1 MKIINAKNIYIHL
14 IIWALVIILTSAFTS
29 WKSESERNRIL
40 KVDGL
45 GYYSYLPAFFIYQ
58 DLNFHYYD
66 SIYQSDLSKGKQP
79 YDFRER
85 SEYGTINKYYIGSA
99 ICQIPFFIPVYTY
112 FKISGKVFNGYEN
125 AFQVASHIAAICFF
139 LLGLY
144 YVFKTLETFQL
155 SKTWAILSCY
165 AILLGTNAG
174 YMVVSEPGLSHLYSF
189 AWISIFLYATRK
201 LVLSN
206 FQKKW
211 IWISG
216 LAIGFILLIRPI
228 NLIILFALP
237 FIWGN
242 IKLYQSKK
250 LIQSYIQIGI
260 LSIMLFSIQ
269 FIYYYLATGNAI
281 IYSYN
286 EEGFDFMHAHF
297 FEFLW
302 SYRKGFFLYTPLFL
316 LLFPSLILG
325 IKERKYKSILSFI
338 FFFVILTFVFSSWWL
353 WHYGGGL
360 GTRVFIEFYPLFIIP
375 IVWYFSKLKQEF
387 VKSLSILFLLVS
399 VYFGQL
405 THWQYRQGKIH
416 WDSATKEQY
425 YDNLFRI
432 DNLL

>member
-1 MKIINAKNIYIHL
+1 MQTIKVKNTHIHL
-14 IIWALVIILTSAFTS
+14 TIWALVIILTSAFTS

-45 GYYSYLPAFFIYQ
+45 GYYSYLPAFFIHH
-58 DLNFHYYD
+58 DLNFQYYD
-66 SIYQSDLSKGKQP
+66 SIYQSDLLKGKQP

-85 SEYGTINKYYIGSA
+85 SEYGTINKYYIGSS
-99 ICQIPFFIPVYTY
+99 ICQIPFFIPILTY
-112 FKISGKVFNGYEN
+112 YKITNQEINGYEN
-125 AFQVASHIAAICFF
+125 PFQVASHLAAIFFF
-139 LLGLY
+139 LVGLY
-144 YVFKTLETFQL
+144 FVYKTLETYHL
-155 SKTWAILSCY
+155 SKTWTYIACY
-165 AILLGTNAG
+165 AILLGTNSG
-174 YMVVSEPGLSHLYSF
+174 YMVISEPGLSHLYSF
-189 AWISIFLYATRK
+189 AWMSIFIYATRK
-201 LVLSN
+201 LLESEYH
-206 FQKKW
+206 KKW
-211 IWISG
+211 VWMSGIS
-216 LAIGFILLIRPI
+216 LGFILLIRPI

-237 FIWGN
+237 FIWGQAN
-242 IKLYQSKK
+242 PFKSKK

-260 LSIMLFSIQ
+260 ISIWLFSIQ
-269 FIYYYLATGNAI
+269 FLYYYLATGNAI

-316 LLFPSLILG
+316 LLFPSLVLG
-325 IKERKYKSILSFI
+325 LKKRKFGSIISFTL
-338 FFFVILTFVFSSWWL
+338 FFIIITFVFSSWWL

-375 IVWYFSKLKQEF
+375 IVWYFSALTNEF
-387 VKSLSILFLLVS
+387 VKSLSILFLIVS
-399 VYFGQL
+399 IYFGQL

>member
-1 MKIINAKNIYIHL
+1 MKTITFKKTHIHL
-14 IIWALVIILTSAFTS
+14 IVWALVIILTSAFTS
-29 WKSESERNRIL
+29 WKSEESRNRIL

-45 GYYSYLPAFFIYQ
+45 GYYSYLPALFIHQ

-66 SIYQSDLSKGKQP
+66 SIYNSDLAKGKQP

-85 SEYGTINKYYIGSA
+85 SEHGTINKYYIGSA
-99 ICQIPFFIPVYTY
+99 ICQLPFFLPVHTFY
-112 FKISGKVFNGYEN
+112 KLQGQAVNGYEN
-125 AFQVASHIAAICFF
+125 AFQIASHIAAICFF

-144 YVFKTLETFQL
+144 FVYKTLQTFKL
-155 SKTWAILSCY
+155 SQTWSIVMCY

-174 YMVVSEPGLSHLYSF
+174 YMVVSEPGLSHIYSF
-189 AWISIFLYATRK
+189 AWISIFLYTTRK
-201 LVLSN
+201 LIESQFN
-206 FQKKW
+206 NKW
-211 IWISG
+211 LLISG
-216 LAIGFILLIRPI
+216 ISLGFILLIRPI
-228 NLIILFALP
+228 NIIILLALP
-237 FIWGN
+237 FVWGSFN
-242 IKLYQSKK
+242 LFKTKKLYISYLYIG
-250 LIQSYIQIGI
+250 LIAII
-260 LSIMLFSIQ
+260 LFSIQ

-286 EEGFDFMHAHF
+286 EEGFDFMRAHF

-316 LLFPSLILG
+316 LLFPSLLLA
-325 IKERKYKSILSFI
+325 IKERKYVQTFSFGAFFIL
-338 FFFVILTFVFSSWWL
+338 LTFVFSSWWL

-360 GTRVFIEFYPLFIIP
+360 GTRVFIEFYPIFIIP
-375 IVWYFSKLKQEF
+375 ITWYFSTLRNEF
-387 VKSLSILFLLVS
+387 AKCLSILFLLVS